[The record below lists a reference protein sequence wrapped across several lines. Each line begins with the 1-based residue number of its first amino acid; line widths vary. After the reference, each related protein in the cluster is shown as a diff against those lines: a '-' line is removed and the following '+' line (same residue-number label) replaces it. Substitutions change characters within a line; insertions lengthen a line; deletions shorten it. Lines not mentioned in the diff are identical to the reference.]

1 MADAIEHGR
10 NVLAAIIPRRLD
22 LLYKAQ
28 RQLTPEHFQDTT
40 QAKLFTLME
49 RYADVTGDVLTAS
62 ALEDLLR
69 RGDSAKAPLYVETYQ
84 LLEETTVTDGDFAW
98 SVQELR
104 DLAAQAATL
113 DAITE
118 SMEIARQGKTLST
131 GEVLQGHEAARG
143 HILETFANIDRN
155 LTMQEAP
162 EGDIRDEQQILLQDY
177 ADRKAARERGTA
189 GGIQFGIRDLDAKV
203 GGLQPGELA
212 LLAGYSSDGKTTL
225 TTQLGWDACVNQGK
239 NVVFFTTE
247 TLRPQ
252 VSRKMIARHS
262 KLDIFGIPDGINTRD
277 LKAGTLTPELE
288 AKYQEVVRD
297 FTQNPNYG
305 KMYIAQ
311 VPRSST
317 IASIEQRMFRL
328 QRRFNIDLVLM
339 DYLALLVSAQRR
351 QTQREELA
359 AILKEAKQV
368 ATTFDDGRG
377 VPFVSPWQVSR
388 AAREAAEKIEQ
399 YSSAS
404 LSETAEATNSADIIV
419 SLFAPIDNTDRYTDV
434 QMQVLKNR
442 DGETAN
448 SLLTEVDYA
457 TSWFRSKDQF
467 ASAAT
472 LPTHESFVGSGA
484 FDSLI

>member
-10 NVLAAIIPRRLD
+10 NVLAGIVPRRID

-28 RQLTPEHFQDTT
+28 RHLTPSHFQDPT
-40 QAKLFTLME
+40 QEKLFTLME
-49 RYADVTGDVLTAS
+49 RYADVTGAVLTTS

-69 RGDSAKAPLYVETYQ
+69 RGDSSKAPLYVETYA
-84 LLEETTVTDGDFAW
+84 LLEEMEVTDGDFAW
-98 SVQELR
+98 SIQELR

-113 DAITE
+113 ESITE
-118 SMEIARQGKTLST
+118 AMEIARQGKTLST
-131 GEVLQGHEAARG
+131 GEILQGHEAARSR
-143 HILETFANIDRN
+143 ILESFANIDRD

-162 EGDIRDEQQILLQDY
+162 EGDIREEEQVLLQDY

-189 GGIQFGIRDLDAKV
+189 GGIQFGIRDLDARV
-203 GGLQPGELA
+203 GGLQPGELT

-225 TTQLGWDACVNQGK
+225 STQLAWSAAVEQGK

-252 VSRKMIARHS
+252 VSRKLLARHS
-262 KLDIFGIPDGINTRD
+262 KLPIFGLPSGINTRD
-277 LKAGTLTPELE
+277 LKAGTLSAEDE
-288 AKYQEVVRD
+288 IKFQEIVND
-297 FTQNPNYG
+297 FTRNPAYG

-328 QRRFNIDLVLM
+328 QRRFNIDLVVM

-351 QTQREELA
+351 QTSREELA

-368 ATTFDDGRG
+368 CTTFDDGRG

-404 LSETAEATNSADIIV
+404 LSETAEATNSADVIV
-419 SLFAPIDNTDRYTDV
+419 SLFAPPDSTDRYADV

-467 ASAAT
+467 QAALT
-472 LPTHESFVGSGA
+472 GSGSLVGA
-484 FDSLI
+484 GSLESLI